1 MARGLI
7 AVVSLCLLV
16 GAAAHPQGVAVF
28 PPQAGE
34 SSGQAELQ
42 ALAAAYPDRITEAA
56 QRDGDWAVQVD
67 GRWFFWAHGRILP
80 ESQRADWEKYAR
92 FRFYTY
98 APGDLP
104 PLPTLDAETAE
115 RLRQAL
121 ADARLRPPMRSEVF
135 LEELY
140 DAAGPAAT
148 LRHITTVSFLGFPV
162 RVHERIAAPL
172 AAVAQDIRMESGTDP
187 RIAAFLRTIVSV
199 DGFNYRD
206 VAGTLSRSYHGYGL
220 ALDFIPRS
228 YGGKAAYWRW
238 AMGANSDWWTI
249 PYEKRWMMPLSVV
262 QAFER
267 HGFVWGGKWLF
278 FDTMHFEYRPEIFIL
293 SQKPGGTR

>member
-92 FRFYTY
+92 FRFYTD
-98 APGDLP
+98 APG
-104 PLPTLDAETAE
+104 
-115 RLRQAL
+115 
-121 ADARLRPPMRSEVF
+121 
-135 LEELY
+135 
-140 DAAGPAAT
+140 
-148 LRHITTVSFLGFPV
+148 
-162 RVHERIAAPL
+162 
-172 AAVAQDIRMESGTDP
+172 
-187 RIAAFLRTIVSV
+187 
-199 DGFNYRD
+199 
-206 VAGTLSRSYHGYGL
+206 
-220 ALDFIPRS
+220 
-228 YGGKAAYWRW
+228 
-238 AMGANSDWWTI
+238 
-249 PYEKRWMMPLSVV
+249 
-262 QAFER
+262 
-267 HGFVWGGKWLF
+267 
-278 FDTMHFEYRPEIFIL
+278 
-293 SQKPGGTR
+293 